1 MLPLLTLLQ
10 INDSMFPIG
19 GFTHSFGLESY
30 VQQEIVKDV
39 ETAGIYAGNM
49 LKYSTFYN
57 DAAFLHK
64 TWDLCR
70 RRKAWKNI
78 QELDQFIT
86 ATKSPM
92 EIRQGSKKLAI
103 RFLKVTE
110 QMSPVPKG
118 SKYLKE
124 IQQARLHGHYA
135 IAFGLYAHASN
146 IPLEDTLT
154 AFYYNTLAG
163 IVTNCAKLVPIS
175 QNDGQKLLY
184 SLHPL
189 IQELVQKQQ
198 DVKDEDLGVSF
209 IGHDIRCMQHEKQYT
224 RLYIS

>member
-1 MLPLLTLLQ
+1 
-10 INDSMFPIG
+10 MFPIG

-39 ETAGIYAGNM
+39 ETAGIYASNM
-49 LKYSTFYN
+49 LRYSTFYN
-57 DAAFLHK
+57 DAAFLFQ

-70 RRKAWKNI
+70 RRKAWKTI
-78 QELDQFIT
+78 RELDQFVT

-124 IQQARLHGHYA
+124 IQQAQLHGHYA
-135 IAFGLYAHASN
+135 IAFGLYTHASN
-146 IPLEDTLT
+146 IALEDALT

-189 IQELVQKQQ
+189 IQELVKKQQ
-198 DVKDEDLGVSF
+198 DVREEDLGISF